1 MLKNICKKSGI
12 DHGEVFAPV
21 AKYNSILSLLAISE
35 ELDLEIHQMHVQA
48 ALLNSEVD
56 EENYMQQADGFACN
70 DQPDMVCKPRKS
82 VYGLSKQ
89 LAAGTKPSIK

>member
-1 MLKNICKKSGI
+1 
-12 DHGEVFAPV
+12 
-21 AKYNSILSLLAISE
+21 
-35 ELDLEIHQMHVQA
+35 MHVQA

-70 DQPDMVCKPRKS
+70 DQPMVCKPRKS